1 MRKKNRN
8 ITAVQRRLE
17 KKVQE
22 ERLQQRI
29 KEYKKQLEERDQL
42 EEEVFVLGCL
52 V

>member
-22 ERLQQRI
+22 ETLQQRI
-29 KEYKKQLEERDQL
+29 KEYKKQLEARDQL
-42 EEEVFVLGCL
+42 RQNNGS
-52 V
+52 

>member
-42 EEEVFVLGCL
+42 RKKNGS
-52 V
+52 